1 MPSEHDWVLINKWNE
16 KFFAR
21 NTLAQNVFTEMGNY
35 GVRFRH
41 SEVIVNGQ
49 YNGIYLLGENIK
61 VDRGRV
67 AISKLRADENSG
79 AKVSE
84 GYIIKNDIYDGSNG
98 WQSTFSPVG

>member
-41 SEVIVNGQ
+41 SEVIVNG
-49 YNGIYLLGENIK
+49 
-61 VDRGRV
+61 
-67 AISKLRADENSG
+67 
-79 AKVSE
+79 
-84 GYIIKNDIYDGSNG
+84 
-98 WQSTFSPVG
+98 